1 MKPDWPTHS
10 PFCAFLFAGAVG
22 LIVLLPADLAAQPV
36 GKPGP
41 PGQGQPWV
49 LPQPQQPHRSPT
61 TPVGGAFPA
70 LICIAFAIWAIQLK
84 LQQEEEE
91 EVTPLSADSTT
102 GFEYKIIRSSMGAF
116 KKPDKLK
123 AMLEE
128 EARAGW
134 ELFEKLDDC
143 RVRLRRSVAARQRDG
158 DLNQDPYRTK
168 YAGGDARIFLIVVL
182 SILALI
188 AIVGGVALGLSMN
201 K

>member
-1 MKPDWPTHS
+1 MRPDGPTHS
-10 PFCAFLFAGAVG
+10 PLCRFLFAGAVG

-49 LPQPQQPHRSPT
+49 LPQPQQQHRSPT

-91 EVTPLSADSTT
+91 EVTPLSADPTT
-102 GFEYKIIRSSMGAF
+102 GFEYKIIRSAIGR
-116 KKPDKLK
+116 LQ
-123 AMLEE
+123 
-128 EARAGW
+128 EARQTQVDARRGGPRW
-134 ELFEKLDDC
+134 LGTLRET
-143 RVRLRRSVAARQRDG
+143 RRLPRPAARSVAARQRDG

-168 YAGGDARIFLIVVL
+168 YARWRSAG
-182 SILALI
+182 S
-188 AIVGGVALGLSMN
+188 S
-201 K
+201 